1 MINNKV
7 DKNNLFFKELDGA
20 FKSLKVDRISIQGD
34 YSLYV
39 SDRMRRYVESDTDLP
54 NSLKEENACN
64 HVHNYFPRPT
74 KYYSDII
81 EEEETVKK
89 DLFGKV
95 TEYYFLEEN
104 DKILHSIEPF
114 EKEWLVL
121 EILHDKNIRS
131 DRNALKIRYQNT
143 LIGWISK
150 YDYENSLKIS
160 DIINKFS
167 FDDFTELKPSVFM
180 IYDGEQY
187 FLVDKDNQTSEEED
201 FQEKEIIDDE
211 GYQNSVQN
219 RSYKS
224 TTSIANSLGMES
236 YELFLMLLEHK
247 LIDKPFYT
255 SKRGIGRRG
264 SMLHSEEMVKR
275 YYNKNYN
282 LTEQGIKIG
291 GKYNRR
297 VVDIYTLGITD
308 EFDPNGNQW
317 VVWDEDAIEI
327 IKALVLGN

>member
-20 FKSLKVDRISIQGD
+20 FKSLKVDRISIQGN

-39 SDRMRRYVESDTDLP
+39 SDRMRRYVDSDTHDLP
-54 NSLKEENACN
+54 NSLKEQNACD
-64 HVHNYFPRPT
+64 HVRNYFPRPT
-74 KYYSDII
+74 KYYSNII
-81 EEEETVKK
+81 EKEETVKK
-89 DLFGKV
+89 DLLGKV

-167 FDDFTELKPSVFM
+167 FNIITCNT
-180 IYDGEQY
+180 Y
-187 FLVDKDNQTSEEED
+187 FYSRTIQIALSKIPFISQAIKFSKYSLTS
-201 FQEKEIIDDE
+201 
-211 GYQNSVQN
+211 N
-219 RSYKS
+219 
-224 TTSIANSLGMES
+224 
-236 YELFLMLLEHK
+236 
-247 LIDKPFYT
+247 P
-255 SKRGIGRRG
+255 
-264 SMLHSEEMVKR
+264 
-275 YYNKNYN
+275 
-282 LTEQGIKIG
+282 
-291 GKYNRR
+291 
-297 VVDIYTLGITD
+297 
-308 EFDPNGNQW
+308 
-317 VVWDEDAIEI
+317 AI
-327 IKALVLGN
+327 